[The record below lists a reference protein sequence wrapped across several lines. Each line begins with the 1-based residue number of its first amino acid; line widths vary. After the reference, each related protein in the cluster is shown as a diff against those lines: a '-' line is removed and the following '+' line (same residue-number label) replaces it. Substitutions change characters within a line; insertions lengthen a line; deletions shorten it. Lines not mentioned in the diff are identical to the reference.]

1 MTTLTYSDLVTL
13 LMYGTCGDC
22 DREIARLSED
32 YSIAPLPYAIVR

>member
-1 MTTLTYSDLVTL
+1 MATLTYSDLVTL
-13 LMYGTCGDC
+13 ILYGTASDC